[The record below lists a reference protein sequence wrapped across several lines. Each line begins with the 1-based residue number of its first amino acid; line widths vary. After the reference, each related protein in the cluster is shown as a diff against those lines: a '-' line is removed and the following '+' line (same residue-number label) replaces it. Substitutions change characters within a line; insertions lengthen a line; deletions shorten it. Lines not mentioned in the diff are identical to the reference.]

1 MADQRTA
8 LITGAINGISH
19 KLTKCFAQDK
29 YNLVIVARNEG
40 KILQVSSVGGELLG
54 PLQSVYH
61 GPKAFVPSFTEA
73 VREEVK

>member
-40 KILQVSSVGGELLG
+40 KILQVSSVSGELPG
-54 PLQSVYH
+54 ALQPVYH
-61 GPKAFVPSFTEA
+61 GPKAFVSSFTEA

>member
-1 MADQRTA
+1 M
-8 LITGAINGISH
+8 
-19 KLTKCFAQDK
+19 
-29 YNLVIVARNEG
+29 ARNEG

-61 GPKAFVPSFTEA
+61 GPKAFVSSFTEA